1 MREGVTKYFE
11 FFTPEVR
18 LSVLQGAVLCDGV
31 VSRRRSAGQ
40 ESQIM
45 IHNTPS
51 RLAVLVTNAVT
62 VILNTK
68 GQTSYWTFV
77 QCCVVRGQLLGVMAI
92 RTVRVRAQE
101 IRRMNVVHGS
111 MSRLFELLMTTWTN
125 GYWTFVQCMDWVIL
139 GILAGWLGQA

>member
-11 FFTPEVR
+11 FFTPEFR
-18 LSVLQGAVLCDGV
+18 LSVLQAAVLCDGV

-51 RLAVLVTNAVT
+51 RSAVLVTNAVT

-68 GQTSYWTFV
+68 RQTSYWTFV
-77 QCCVVRGQLLGVMAI
+77 QCCDLQGQLFGCLCNSKHARARKRDTTTHECGSWIDERIVGVVDDHLDKWVLDLRPMHGFGDFGH
-92 RTVRVRAQE
+92 TGRV
-101 IRRMNVVHGS
+101 
-111 MSRLFELLMTTWTN
+111 
-125 GYWTFVQCMDWVIL
+125 
-139 GILAGWLGQA
+139 